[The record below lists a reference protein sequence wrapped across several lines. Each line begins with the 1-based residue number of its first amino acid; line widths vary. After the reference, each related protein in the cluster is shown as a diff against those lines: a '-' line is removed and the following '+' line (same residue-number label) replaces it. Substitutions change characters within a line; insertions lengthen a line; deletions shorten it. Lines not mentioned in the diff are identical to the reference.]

1 MREQPIG
8 EAAGDD
14 EIAGVL
20 AYHKGDAQAAIG
32 TLLADIRHLR
42 WQLVLTEGAM
52 GHGINAAG
60 GRDTIV
66 TDNAGNEHIEKA
78 VALVVGRSAP
88 GRTPTGYPVRALQY
102 YLSVSARRHT

>member
-8 EAAGDD
+8 EAMVDD
-14 EIAGVL
+14 EIGEVL

-52 GHGINAAG
+52 GRGITRG
-60 GRDTIV
+60 WRPSYDRD
-66 TDNAGNEHIEKA
+66 
-78 VALVVGRSAP
+78 
-88 GRTPTGYPVRALQY
+88 Q
-102 YLSVSARRHT
+102 